1 MPDLK
6 HVGRMATNKRKVAV
20 AFRTIPGDAT
30 SALVIPTESLTDAE
44 HDALMKVI
52 ESNAGQTAYELGEA
66 LDRASLPETRDSMLV
81 SFHRRGILVKVST
94 EQVEMIP
101 NASTSILLSDLN
113 KIVAEQRGVSIE
125 DLTISPKQSNTAEV
139 QELGSVS
146 EMPQPTEAPQPA
158 QSADDPGVL
167 TDEALAAQ
175 YRSQADALYKEA
187 KRLREEAETLSPTKK
202 KSLGKKTT

>member
-6 HVGRMATNKRKVAV
+6 HVGRMTNNKRRVAV
-20 AFRTIPGDAT
+20 AFRTIPGDSS
-30 SALVIPTESLTDAE
+30 SALVIPTESLSDRD
-44 HDALMKVI
+44 HDALMKVV
-52 ESNAGQTAYELGEA
+52 ESNAGQSAYELGEA
-66 LDRASLPETRDSMLV
+66 LDRAALPETNDSMLV
-81 SFHRRGILVKVST
+81 NFHKRGILTKIST
-94 EQVEMIP
+94 TNVEMIP

-113 KIVAEQRGVSIE
+113 KMVAEQRGVSIE
-125 DLTISPKQSNTAEV
+125 DLSISPEQRNNAEV

-146 EMPQPTEAPQPA
+146 EVAQPTEAPQTA

-167 TDEALAAQ
+167 TDEDLAAQ
-175 YRSQADALYKEA
+175 YRSQADALFKEA